1 MKHLVAE
8 TTIKIPFHDVDDMSV
23 VWHGHYLKYFE
34 VARCELLEL
43 FNFGYPQMSGTK
55 YAWPVI
61 DVHIR
66 YIKPAVFGQEIKVIA
81 TLGEIEHRLKI
92 NYLIE
97 DASTGERL
105 TKGHTIQVAV
115 NTQTREMC
123 LVSPDV
129 LYERLGIER

>member
-1 MKHLVAE
+1 
-8 TTIKIPFHDVDDMSV
+8 MSKNRRKRKKSQPRLFR
-23 VWHGHYLKYFE
+23 GGANRTRSTALDYGGRG
-34 VARCELLEL
+34 RCELLES
-43 FNFGYPQMSGTK
+43 FDFGYPQMSGTK

-97 DASTGERL
+97 DANTGERL

-115 NTQTREMC
+115 NMQTREMC
-123 LVSPDV
+123 LVSPSV